1 MIEVALK
8 NKYLQFID
16 QNLII
21 SRKTSSFWH
30 ANMFFLTISSMFSIF
45 LLAMFYWLN
54 VFWPSHFYNWFLL
67 LMLRSSSF
75 YFDSFMHHILF
86 STSESTEKTNII
98 ILKKNLLY
106 YSEQVIFIIL
116 ICFIYRSRKTITMK
130 IVFNKQK
137 DPSDLMFINNMPIKI
152 RQKHLTQ
159 QSKTVPSNFEKSP

>member
-30 ANMFFLTISSMFSIF
+30 ANKFFLTISSMFSIF

-67 LMLRSSSF
+67 LMLHSSSF
-75 YFDSFMHHILF
+75 YFDSYMHHILF
-86 STSESTEKTNII
+86 STSESTEKNQYNDF
-98 ILKKNLLY
+98 LKK
-106 YSEQVIFIIL
+106 
-116 ICFIYRSRKTITMK
+116 ICFIIQSKLFSLFLS
-130 IVFNKQK
+130 VFLIEVGK
-137 DPSDLMFINNMPIKI
+137 PSQWKLYLINRKI
-152 RQKHLTQ
+152 RLI
-159 QSKTVPSNFEKSP
+159 